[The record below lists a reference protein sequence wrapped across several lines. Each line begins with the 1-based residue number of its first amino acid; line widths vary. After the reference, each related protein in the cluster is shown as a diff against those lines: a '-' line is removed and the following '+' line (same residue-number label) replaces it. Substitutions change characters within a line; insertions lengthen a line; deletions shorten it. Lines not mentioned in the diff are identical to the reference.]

1 MGTHYVN
8 VLIVVNYTCN
18 IAVLINLI
26 VHFGNIMTE
35 IILLSQAEIMSLQHL
50 LSCKNSEIENLQA
63 QLLSS
68 APVSVDSAEK
78 GISFSP

>member
-8 VLIVVNYTCN
+8 VLIVVNDTCN